1 MVSHK
6 VRQSSSTLYAVQTK
20 EIRCPLNIF
29 HFSGMRLGLLNVK
42 LAVLR
47 ILSEYKI
54 ELTKKLPLSSDSG
67 MGVFLDGDVNLRYT
81 KL

>member
-1 MVSHK
+1 MRV
-6 VRQSSSTLYAVQTK
+6 
-20 EIRCPLNIF
+20 
-29 HFSGMRLGLLNVK
+29 GMLNVK

-54 ELTKKLPLSSDSG
+54 EQTKKLPLSSDSG